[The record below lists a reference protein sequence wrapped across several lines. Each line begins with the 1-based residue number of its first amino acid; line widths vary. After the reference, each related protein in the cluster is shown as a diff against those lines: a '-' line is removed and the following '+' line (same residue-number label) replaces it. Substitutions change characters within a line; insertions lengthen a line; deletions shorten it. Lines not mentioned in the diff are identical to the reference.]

1 MDNYIYKDGALW
13 LKNKWTTRVRKVLGA
28 LILASSLTIHN
39 VYDAPNVD
47 NSWHHSYITYVV
59 ESNPKVQEKDARAI
73 VFSALK
79 WAWEFD
85 LDPKLLL
92 AIAKVESNYYK
103 YAISSSGAY
112 GLMQVIPVWHK
123 DKILEARKVTG
134 NPEVFNID
142 TNMYLGARIY
152 KDCIKKY
159 GNVNKALLCYSGQTP
174 GYDKK
179 VVQEYTRL

>member
-1 MDNYIYKDGALW
+1 MDNYIYKNGAFY
-13 LKNKWTTRVRKVLGA
+13 LKSMWSKKLRVAVSIC
-28 LILASSLTIHN
+28 ILATALVTRNS
-39 VYDAPNVD
+39 YEAPNVE

-59 ESNPKVQEKDARAI
+59 ESNPKVKERDARAI

-79 WAWEFD
+79 WAWEFN

-134 NPEVFNID
+134 NPELFNID
-142 TNMYLGARIY
+142 TNMYLGARVY
-152 KDCIKKY
+152 QECFKKH
-159 GNVNKALLCYSGQTP
+159 GNTSKALLCYSGQTP

-179 VVQEYTRL
+179 VMQEYTRL